1 MEKITYYI
9 QKTLKNL
16 KYYIKLKRKMM
27 KIFSK
32 LNQLKESLIL
42 AINLEQ
48 ENSIFCSTK
57 FIYQKRLKNYKNE
70 DFSYKIQKILKKI
83 KNIYHN
89 LL

>member
-32 LNQLKESLIL
+32 INQLKESLLL
-42 AINLEQ
+42 AI
-48 ENSIFCSTK
+48 I
-57 FIYQKRLKNYKNE
+57 
-70 DFSYKIQKILKKI
+70 
-83 KNIYHN
+83 
-89 LL
+89 

>member
-32 LNQLKESLIL
+32 LNQLKESLLL
-42 AINLEQ
+42 AIIQNKKIVFFILQNNLPKK
-48 ENSIFCSTK
+48 I
-57 FIYQKRLKNYKNE
+57 KNYKNE
-70 DFSYKIQKILKKI
+70 DFIQNTKNFKKNKIYLILLK
-83 KNIYHN
+83 
-89 LL
+89 